1 MAKYKVD
8 KVRGSQD
15 AGGKVL
21 IGKFCIV
28 IPTYNEAENLPK
40 LIMEIENLLR
50 TYDFTLIVVDDAS
63 PDGTAQVAETLNGL
77 YGNIVVRRRTGKLGI
92 GSAISEGLKT
102 ALAMDEVKFIV
113 TLDGDLSHNPK
124 EVPKLLRAAE
134 KADLVQGSRYVNE
147 GHING
152 WSPTRRLVSL
162 IANIFCRIFFGN
174 SVHEYTGNFR
184 VYSRECTEVITN
196 FTRCKGFEWVVE
208 ALVTAKRHGFT
219 VKEVPITFSN
229 RRNGKTKLRAKDVVS
244 WFFFAAKTMLPVF
257 PTFSGFIRSSVY
269 SFSEDHSKSV
279 IQKSSTINET
289 STAAPIVSTTMYT
302 LSSESPD
309 LSDHARSVKCVKSR
323 E

>member
-1 MAKYKVD
+1 M
-8 KVRGSQD
+8 
-15 AGGKVL
+15 
-21 IGKFCIV
+21 IGKLCIV
-28 IPTYNEAENLPK
+28 IPTYNEAENLPR
-40 LIMEIENLLR
+40 LVMEIENLLR
-50 TYDFTLIVVDDAS
+50 AYDFMLVVVDDAS

-77 YGNIVVRRRTGKLGI
+77 YGNIVVRRRAGKFGI
-92 GSAISEGLKT
+92 GSAVSEGLKI
-102 ALAMDEVKFIV
+102 ALAMNNVKFIV

-124 EVPKLLRAAE
+124 EIPRLLYAAE
-134 KADLVQGSRYVNE
+134 EADLVQGSRYVKK

-162 IANIFCRIFFGN
+162 VANLFCRLFLGN
-174 SVHEYTGNFR
+174 SIHEYTGNFR

-208 ALVTAKRHGFT
+208 AIVTARKHGFT

-229 RRNGKTKLRAKDVVS
+229 RRNGKTKLKAKDVAS
-244 WFFFAAKTMLPVF
+244 WIFFAAKTVLSLF
-257 PTFSGFIRSSVY
+257 PTPSGSVRRSICP
-269 SFSEDHSKSV
+269 FSEDHSKRV
-279 IQKSSTINET
+279 IQRSSTINET
-289 STAAPIVSTTMYT
+289 LTAAPIVSTTMYT